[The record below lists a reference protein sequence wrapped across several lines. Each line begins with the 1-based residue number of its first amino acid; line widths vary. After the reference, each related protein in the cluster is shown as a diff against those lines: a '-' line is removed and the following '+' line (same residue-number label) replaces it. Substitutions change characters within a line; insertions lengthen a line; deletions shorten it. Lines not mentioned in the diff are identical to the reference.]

1 MKHLP
6 DCGRLINTA
15 TSKLT
20 VSTSV
25 TINSETLAL
34 TFISGRKAAINQ
46 LFGLLQNC
54 YAKWGRWWV
63 VTKNFNFSLKT
74 WHATSFKM

>member
-1 MKHLP
+1 MKHLS
-6 DCGRLINTA
+6 DCGRLINIA

-25 TINSETLAL
+25 TINSKTLVL
-34 TFISGRKAAINQ
+34 TFISRSKAATNQ

-63 VTKNFNFSLKT
+63 VTKKFNFSLKT